1 MFEEQFIEKPAE
13 RGGLSLAEKF
23 ESYKAD
29 QFELAE
35 VNFLELGIDFQE
47 AFEKFLNK
55 QISLKEAQAL
65 RDNGQVHNQSEIFLI
80 GHILNVLIDIDSAKK
95 LQDLN
100 KEKNPYVEIARWLE
114 SLIQNGEGGYHLGD
128 GTEII
133 YREVDPL
140 IWQLTAEFR
149 RGDFNDVDGT
159 ENYLKRLSEV
169 KEGLGR
175 EPNDSEGVIIGFLG
189 NKTFVISQKAKLA
202 KEIS

>member
-80 GHILNVLIDIDSAKK
+80 GHILNVLIDIDSSKK

-100 KEKNPYVEIARWLE
+100 KEKNPYAEIARWLE

-140 IWQLTAEFR
+140 IWELIQEFR
-149 RGDFNDVDGT
+149 QGDFNDADGI
-159 ENYLKRLSEV
+159 EKY
-169 KEGLGR
+169 
-175 EPNDSEGVIIGFLG
+175 
-189 NKTFVISQKAKLA
+189 
-202 KEIS
+202 